1 MFKSAAGQSH
11 MLTLVLEFSSHSH
24 PHPYRRPTTTF
35 ILSPILV
42 LILILGDSEHS
53 NIFRRF
59 TSRNRTPSSSS
70 SFSLSST
77 AESIPQSSTFSS
89 LSTLVSPATDGFHGD
104 VGGPLRQSNYPGSG
118 SGLGRGLPS
127 GQTQSNTG
135 KQDQDSKHKIKS
147 KSKSSKS
154 TFPVGPGNKTS
165 NATTSEREWTRI
177 KMVLRGNMG
186 LGPNSGL
193 AGAQRRSS
201 AASAGTG
208 GASSGSGSGV
218 KIEVFDVSLPGE
230 SLDQLVLRI
239 VN

>member
-1 MFKSAAGQSH
+1 
-11 MLTLVLEFSSHSH
+11 MLISGFCFASH
-24 PHPYRRPTTTF
+24 PDHSCRRPTTTPVL
-35 ILSPILV
+35 IPILV
-42 LILILGDSEHS
+42 LFLILGELEHS

-59 TSRNRTPSSSS
+59 TSRNRTSSSSS

-89 LSTLVSPATDGFHGD
+89 LSTLVSPSSDGFTGD
-104 VGGPLRQSNYPGSG
+104 VGGPPRKSSYPSNG
-118 SGLGRGLPS
+118 SGLGQGLPS
-127 GQTQSNTG
+127 GQIQSNTG
-135 KQDQDSKHKIKS
+135 KQEHKIKS

-154 TFPVGPGNKTS
+154 AFPAGSGNKAS
-165 NATTSEREWTRI
+165 NSTASEREWTRI

-208 GASSGSGSGV
+208 AASSGSGSGV
-218 KIEVFDVSLPGE
+218 KVEVFDVSLLAIMR
-230 SLDQLVLRI
+230 SC
-239 VN
+239 